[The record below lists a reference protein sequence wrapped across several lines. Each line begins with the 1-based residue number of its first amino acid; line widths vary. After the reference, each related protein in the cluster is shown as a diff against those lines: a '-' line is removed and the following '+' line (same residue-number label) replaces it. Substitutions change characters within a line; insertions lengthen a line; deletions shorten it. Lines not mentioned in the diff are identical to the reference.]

1 MWCDRFANAPAIGSG
16 RIGLDWIG
24 LDWIGLEWIL
34 ADMRAHGWLD
44 KADIARLDMPGRRE
58 NAVT

>member
-1 MWCDRFANAPAIGSG
+1 MVFGDGAAGGAGPGWVGP
-16 RIGLDWIG
+16 
-24 LDWIGLEWIL
+24 DWIGLEWIL